1 MKKRYFLICTSVVTR
16 KEQWR
21 KEYDTL
27 EEANKDYIKMVT
39 MERIRP
45 WGQHFNVKVVTDKEE
60 ESA

>member
-21 KEYDTL
+21 KEYGTL
-27 EEANKDYIKMVT
+27 EEANEDYIKMVT
-39 MERIRP
+39 MESIRP
-45 WGQHFNVKVVTDKEE
+45 WGQHFSVKVATDKEE